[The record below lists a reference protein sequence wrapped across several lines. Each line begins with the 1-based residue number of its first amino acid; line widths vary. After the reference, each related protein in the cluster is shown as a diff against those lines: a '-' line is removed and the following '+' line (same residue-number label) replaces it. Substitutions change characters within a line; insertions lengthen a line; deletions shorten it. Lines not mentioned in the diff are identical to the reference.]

1 MKAVINQY
9 SLHNT
14 GNSHFTPLPEEND
27 GKKNEKI
34 TPIRTE

>member
-14 GNSHFTPLPEEND
+14 GNSHLTPPPEEYD
-27 GKKNEKI
+27 DKGNEKI
-34 TPIRTE
+34 RPIRSE